1 MAARAVVARRS
12 WQRLVPGASLPL
24 LLSPFVPSGCGG
36 VRVSGLSLPAAAN
49 TVALSPAAALWARPR
64 RFQHEG
70 QPEQQPE
77 RSDQPIQME
86 NPYKDPPKRCV
97 LCGIN
102 VDYKNV
108 QLLSQF
114 VSPYT
119 GSIYGRHITG
129 LCNKKQ
135 KEITKAIKRAHV
147 FGKYDFA
154 FEFSNSRLLFY

>member
-1 MAARAVVARRS
+1 MAAT
-12 WQRLVPGASLPL
+12 RL
-24 LLSPFVPSGCGG
+24 
-36 VRVSGLSLPAAAN
+36 GLSRRWGGLQQVLAAGKGAGAPRAAA
-49 TVALSPAAALWARPR
+49 AAGLWR
-64 RFQHEG
+64 RGYSSQ
-70 QPEQQPE
+70 QEQVSCEADLPV
-77 RSDQPIQME
+77 QME

-119 GSIYGRHITG
+119 GRIYGRHITG
-129 LCNKKQ
+129 LCGKKQ

-147 FGKYDFA
+147 IGFMPVVYKDPTFLNDPKICDIRHP
-154 FEFSNSRLLFY
+154 E